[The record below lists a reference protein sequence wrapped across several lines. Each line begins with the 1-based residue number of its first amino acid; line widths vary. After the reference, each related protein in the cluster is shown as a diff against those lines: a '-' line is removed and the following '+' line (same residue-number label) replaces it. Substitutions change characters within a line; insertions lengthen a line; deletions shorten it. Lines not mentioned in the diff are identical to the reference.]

1 MSKKTGNLKTLKKIL
16 YFLDNK
22 YKFEIIY
29 YLNIKKMRFGE
40 LKNNLENI
48 TQQLLTKQLK
58 EMEKNNL
65 INRKQYNQFPKKVE
79 YSLTSFGV
87 SLKPVIDSMKKWE
100 KNNVKKINTLLKK
113 KLFDS
118 IYDYY

>member
-1 MSKKTGNLKTLKKIL
+1 MSKKSSKFKPLKKIL

-40 LKNNLENI
+40 LKNNLEDI
-48 TQQLLTKQLK
+48 TQQLLTKHLK

-65 INRKQYNQFPKKVE
+65 INRKEYNQFPKKVE

-87 SLKPVIDSMKKWE
+87 SLKLVIDSMQRWE
-100 KNNVKKINTLLKK
+100 KNNTKKINTLLKK
-113 KLFDS
+113 KLLDS